1 MQYDAAC
8 MHMYTWS
15 VKNNHF
21 YSSGNVFI
29 KSSDASEH
37 LSTIF
42 QYHFEFVSFLV
53 FIHEYIKKTVAR
65 K

>member
-8 MHMYTWS
+8 MHMLTGS

-53 FIHEYIKKTVAR
+53 FIHEL
-65 K
+65 